1 MSECLQHA
9 IDILKVAQ
17 ANLETQGSVYC
28 LDKAAGCHEAIQILE
43 AKISTKKDLENYK
56 KELFERYKYGA

>member
-1 MSECLQHA
+1 MNEYLQHA

-43 AKISTKKDLENYK
+43 KEISSKKDLENYK